1 MTQNLLA
8 ASVGTF
14 FQQYWPVLVILVAL
28 IALYVVSMLRRKKDM
43 NQAQQ
48 MLNELKPGT
57 KVKTYTGFYGTIDSI
72 RETTDGKVVMLKI
85 GEEGGKVG
93 YIEIDANAIY
103 GVDSKTDVVYDKD
116 GNILVTEKSGK
127 QEKETKE
134 KAKEPEKVKE
144 EKEKKTK
151 KEKKQEEFEGW
162 SAQDIKVVDEKP
174 AKKDKKEK
182 TK

>member
-1 MTQNLLA
+1 MTFSQLA
-8 ASVGTF
+8 AGSF
-14 FQQYWPVLVILVAL
+14 IEQYWPVLVILAAL
-28 IALYVVSMLRRKKDM
+28 IILYVVSIMRRKKDM
-43 NQAQQ
+43 AQAQQ

-116 GNILVTEKSGK
+116 GNIIVKEDKS
-127 QEKETKE
+127 
-134 KAKEPEKVKE
+134 AKPKKE
-144 EKEKKTK
+144 EKTVIEEEPKKVKKTTK
-151 KEKKQEEFEGW
+151 QTTPKPVEDKE
-162 SAQDIKVVDEKP
+162 
-174 AKKDKKEK
+174 DKKEK
-182 TK
+182 PKKAEKKEEK

>member
-8 ASVGTF
+8 AGIGTF

-28 IALYVVSMLRRKKDM
+28 IALYVISMLRRRKDM
-43 NQAQQ
+43 NAAQQ

-116 GNILVTEKSGK
+116 GNILVTEKTDKKS
-127 QEKETKE
+127 
-134 KAKEPEKVKE
+134 EPEKVKE
-144 EKEKKTK
+144 EKVKDEKDKKSK

-174 AKKDKKEK
+174 EKKDKKEK
-182 TK
+182 KEK

>member
-1 MTQNLLA
+1 MIFSLGA
-8 ASVGTF
+8 GTGSIVD
-14 FQQYWPVLVILVAL
+14 YWPVLVILVAL
-28 IALYVVSMLRRKKDM
+28 VVLYVISMVRRKKDM

-103 GVDSKTDVVYDKD
+103 GVDSKTDVVYDSN
-116 GNILVTEKSGK
+116 GNVIV
-127 QEKETKE
+127 KEDK
-134 KAKEPEKVKE
+134 KAKK
-144 EKEKKTK
+144 
-151 KEKKQEEFEGW
+151 
-162 SAQDIKVVDEKP
+162 
-174 AKKDKKEK
+174 
-182 TK
+182 